1 MVPQNRLGKV
11 RKVLTNSKKQRDLL
25 ITVLSVSLVVVS
37 ALAIFFA
44 ITTYKAKKDTVVARV
59 GDTKI
64 TKDELYNTLA
74 KHNGESALDS
84 LINYKIIDLELKKN
98 NLEVTDEE
106 IQEELKKVKEQTG
119 GEETFNQ
126 MLAYYSYTEADFKN
140 DIKYNTGIRKLLEPT
155 IEITED
161 EMKKY
166 FEENK
171 ANYDQAEQVRASHIL
186 VADEATAKEVKA
198 KLEAGEDFAKLA
210 KEYSTDT
217 GTKENG
223 GDLGYFTKSD
233 MVEEFSNAAF
243 ALEVNAISG
252 PVKSKYGYHIIK
264 VVDKKAAVEATYE
277 DSKDEVKE
285 AILEE
290 KISEKANTWISEK
303 KQEYKIEKML

>member
-1 MVPQNRLGKV
+1 M
-11 RKVLTNSKKQRDLL
+11 TNSKKQRDLL

-119 GEETFNQ
+119 GEEAFNQ

>member
-1 MVPQNRLGKV
+1 M
-11 RKVLTNSKKQRDLL
+11 TNSKKQRDLL

>member
-1 MVPQNRLGKV
+1 
-11 RKVLTNSKKQRDLL
+11 LTNSKKQRDLL